1 MDTIN
6 TRLKVKTD
14 TTANW
19 ALVSGTFTPLKGEI
33 IVYSDY
39 QTVGE
44 GNEQTVIPGIK
55 IGTGNAYVGDL
66 PFVDQDTRATLLA
79 HISSSGLHVT
89 GRQKTFWS
97 NKIDIDES
105 SGQEVQN
112 ETLIFTRDDWR
123 V

>member
-79 HISSSGLHVT
+79 HISNSGIHVT
-89 GRQKTFWS
+89 GRQKAFWS

-105 SGQEVQN
+105 SGQEVRN